1 MYTLTFLRVELL
13 YKVYRQKGSVAVDDE
28 KLIWRI
34 KSGDTDALDIL
45 IQKHYDDIY
54 TYCYR
59 RLGNRHDAQDVTQDV
74 FLHFCRD
81 FDAYTQMGKC
91 KNYLYVIAHN
101 LCINTMQ
108 KKTPIPLEDVEK
120 EMSLSTDVS
129 AEKFETTDSVQA
141 ALDDLP
147 QEQKEVIMLRFYHDL
162 KLKEIAQIMNSRL
175 SATKYRL
182 GQGLKTLSKL
192 LSKEDWL

>member
-1 MYTLTFLRVELL
+1 M
-13 YKVYRQKGSVAVDDE
+13 DDE
-28 KLIWRI
+28 KLILRI
-34 KSGDTDALDIL
+34 KSGDTDALDTL

-59 RLGNRHDAQDVTQDV
+59 RLGNQLDAQDVTQDV

-81 FDAYTQMGKC
+81 FDAYTNMGKC

-108 KKTPIPLEDVEK
+108 KKKPISLEDAKE
-120 EMSLSTDVS
+120 EMSSGIGIP
-129 AEKFETTDSVQA
+129 AERFEEAGPVQA
-141 ALDDLP
+141 ALKKLP
-147 QEQKEVIMLRFYHDL
+147 QEQKEVVILRFYHDL
-162 KLKEIAQIMNSRL
+162 KLREIAQITNSRL
-175 SATKYRL
+175 STTKYRL

-192 LSKEDWL
+192 LSKEDRL

>member
-1 MYTLTFLRVELL
+1 MYT
-13 YKVYRQKGSVAVDDE
+13 QKGSVAVDDE
-28 KLIWRI
+28 KLIRRI

-59 RLGNRHDAQDVTQDV
+59 RLENQHDAQDVTQDV

-81 FDAYTQMGKC
+81 FDAYTQIGKC

-101 LCINTMQ
+101 LCVNTMQ
-108 KKTPIPLEDVEK
+108 KKKPIPLEDIPREI
-120 EMSLSTDVS
+120 LTSTDGS

-141 ALDDLP
+141 ALDELP
-147 QEQKEVIMLRFYHDL
+147 QEQKEVIMLRFYHGL
-162 KLKEIAQIMNSRL
+162 KLREIAQIMNSKL

-182 GQGLKTLSKL
+182 SHGLKTLSKL

>member
-1 MYTLTFLRVELL
+1 M
-13 YKVYRQKGSVAVDDE
+13 SVDDE
-28 KLIWRI
+28 KLILRI
-34 KSGDTDALDIL
+34 KSGDTDALDTL
-45 IQKHYDDIY
+45 IQKYYDDIY

-59 RLGNRHDAQDVTQDV
+59 RLGNQYDAQDVTQDV
-74 FLHFCRD
+74 FLHFCRN
-81 FDAYTQMGKC
+81 FEAYTHIGKC
-91 KNYLYVIAHN
+91 KNYLYVTAHN

-108 KKTPIPLEDVEK
+108 RKTPIPLEDVE
-120 EMSLSTDVS
+120 EEISLSSDVS
-129 AEKFETTDSVQA
+129 EEKFETTDSVQT
-141 ALDDLP
+141 ALDELP

-162 KLKEIAQIMNSRL
+162 KLKEIAQTMNSRL